1 MSSAEFKTA
10 EGILLK
16 VIPFQDYD
24 QILVF
29 FTLEAGLIKV
39 LFRGS
44 RSKKRGLLGLCIP
57 LTRAEVIYKEKRGE
71 IYSGCDIALLD
82 SYRDLRKNLTHLNA
96 ACDLLQILYQTQW
109 VGKPAPLLYALLK
122 SYLEKIPFTGH
133 PQQFT
138 ASFRLKVLKHEGVAS
153 FPIACTDCQSLLE
166 KQAYYSRGEF
176 FCCFHRPQNFCVLQ
190 ENIPTLLFRL
200 AECRSCQEL
209 AGIEVSEAGLK
220 AIERYF
226 QDVILKS
233 GCL

>member
-1 MSSAEFKTA
+1 MSSDEFKTA

-44 RSKKRGLLGLCIP
+44 RSKRRGLLGLCMP
-57 LTRAEVIYKEKRGE
+57 LTRVEVIYKEKRGE
-71 IYSGCDIALLD
+71 IYIGCDIALLD
-82 SYRDLRKNLTHLNA
+82 SYRSLRKNLTHLNA
-96 ACDLLQILYQTQW
+96 ACDLLQILYRSQW

-122 SYLEKIPFTGH
+122 SYLEKIPFTAD

-153 FPIACTDCQSLLE
+153 FPLACTDCQIHLE
-166 KQAYYSRGEF
+166 KEAYYSRGEF
-176 FCCFHRPQNFCVLQ
+176 FCRFHKPGNFWALQ
-190 ENIPTLLFRL
+190 ENLPALIFQLT
-200 AECRSCQEL
+200 ECRSCQEL
-209 AGIEVSEAGLK
+209 MGIEISDGGLK

-226 QDVILKS
+226 QDVISLI
-233 GCL
+233 L